1 MRKQD
6 RIAREQQSGAP
17 QPPEGQQQPEPRA
30 GEEVKGGASTDR
42 PTRPP
47 RESGKL
53 PLPD

>member
-6 RIAREQQSGAP
+6 RLAREQQNRPHDESD
-17 QPPEGQQQPEPRA
+17 QQQEPQER
-30 GEEVKGGASTDR
+30 EQMKGSASADR
-42 PTRPP
+42 PARPP